1 MQRLINAYNSCGTGV
16 WIWALAAACLL
27 MTASSPAFGQDRT
40 ASLVNCDI
48 QKGLCVQTVAGTKVT
63 LDVFP
68 KPVKAMRDLTFRVTV
83 ADFGKLSQSPYIDL
97 NMPAMD
103 MGANQVLLEDLGK
116 GVFEGR
122 GVIVRCRSG
131 RRTWR
136 ARVALPELGRADFIF
151 DVIY

>member
-1 MQRLINAYNSCGTGV
+1 MQRHIAPRQKVGIGV
-16 WIWALAAACLL
+16 WIGTLAAAWLL
-27 MTASSPAFGQDRT
+27 FAASAPATGEDRT
-40 ASLVNCDI
+40 GSLVNCDI
-48 QKGLCVQTVAGTKVT
+48 QNGLCEQTVAGTKVT
-63 LDVFP
+63 LEVFP
-68 KPVKAMRDLTFRVTV
+68 KPVRAMRNLTFRVTV

-103 MGANQVLLEDLGK
+103 MGANQVLLDDLGK

-136 ARVALPELGRADFIF
+136 ARVALPDIGRVDFIF